1 MSDFPIKMPMRPALW
16 HNGDKLY
23 AIGGFCVE
31 VPTGTTMAT
40 LSQYVIHVPG
50 TRDANNDPI
59 EVKDRWTVAGS
70 NGNKYTVTKVGDV
83 FKCSCPGYGFR
94 RKCKHSKKISEE
106 VN

>member
-1 MSDFPIKMPMRPALW
+1 MRPALW

-31 VPTGTTMAT
+31 VPVGTTM
-40 LSQYVIHVPG
+40 G

-59 EVKDRWTVAGS
+59 EVKDRWTVEGS
-70 NGNKYTVTKVGDV
+70 NGNRYTVTKVGDA

>member
-1 MSDFPIKMPMRPALW
+1 MPDFPVKMPMRPGLW
-16 HNGDKLY
+16 RNGNKLY

-31 VPTGTTMAT
+31 VPNGTTMAT
-40 LSQYVIHVPG
+40 LSQYAIYEPG
-50 TRDANNDPI
+50 VRDTNNDPI
-59 EVKDRWTVAGS
+59 AIKDRWMVEGS
-70 NGNKYTVTKVGDV
+70 NGNRYTITKVGDI